1 MSKLID
7 DATITNAAQ
16 QAVITRAALA
26 ELIAQIKAAD
36 AAENSRAIGIENQI
50 KDLIGTLPEGV
61 DETNVVTYLERLV
74 SDEASTRA
82 AKIGAVGDGTV
93 KDYIDGK
100 VTEINGSA
108 DSLADRVTANESAIG
123 VLNGE
128 ETVEGSVAKALKDAK
143 DYADTKN
150 SAMDGRV
157 VKIEATHATKED
169 GSFKSVKEEVD
180 AAINEFATNV
190 TDDSVVNSF
199 KELVDWAAEHS
210 SDAAEMVTAI
220 GENTAAIAAENTR
233 AVARE
238 DAIEDAVE
246 AEVVRA
252 KAAEQANATAIA
264 NEVTRATEAEG
275 TLTTNLNAEI
285 ARAKAAEE
293 VNANAIA
300 ALEALVGSDKVDTK
314 IANAINTLDADVDSN
329 ADALVKVNVVQTDGV
344 VTGVT
349 VTNIATFVG
358 AQEIADMFA

>member
-1 MSKLID
+1 MSKIID

-26 ELIAQIKAAD
+26 ELVAQIKAAD
-36 AAENSRAIGIENQI
+36 VAEKNRAEGIENQI
-50 KDLIGTLPEGV
+50 KVLLGVLPEGV
-61 DETNVVTYLERLV
+61 DETNVVAYLERLV
-74 SDEASTRA
+74 SDEASARA

-108 DSLADRVTANESAIG
+108 DSLADRVTANEDAIE

-143 DYADTKN
+143 DYADSKN
-150 SAMDGRV
+150 TAMDGRV
-157 VKIEATHATKED
+157 VKLEATHATKED
-169 GSFKSVKEEVD
+169 GSFKSVQEEVD
-180 AAINEFATNV
+180 AAINDFATKV
-190 TDDSVVNSF
+190 TDDGVVNSF
-199 KELVDWAAEHS
+199 KELVDWAATHS
-210 SDAAEMVTAI
+210 SNAADMVTAI
-220 GENTAAIAAENTR
+220 GENTAAIEAENTR
-233 AVARE
+233 AAARE

-246 AEVVRA
+246 AEVTRA
-252 KAAEQANATAIA
+252 KAAEEANATAIS

-285 ARAKAAEE
+285 TRAKAAEE

-314 IANAINTLDADVDSN
+314 ITNAINALDADVDSN
-329 ADALVKVNVVQTDGV
+329 EDALVKVNVVQADGV

-349 VTNIATFVG
+349 VTNVATFVG